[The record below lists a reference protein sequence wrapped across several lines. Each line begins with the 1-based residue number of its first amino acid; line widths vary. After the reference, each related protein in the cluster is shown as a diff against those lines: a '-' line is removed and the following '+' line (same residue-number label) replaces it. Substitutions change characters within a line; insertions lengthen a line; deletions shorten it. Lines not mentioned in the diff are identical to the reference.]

1 MAWAFDASTPTA
13 NTSTLIEFNVVGGAA
28 GETVKIIGTGLS
40 YNATT
45 GAMSGSITSIQL
57 TNSSGAVQTIA
68 IGTADSATQAARQ
81 LQATADVTQFLAHAN
96 TTAANIA
103 ALGVTFNSFDLA
115 NAVETT
121 PGSVLT
127 VPVFNSGTLAGYLKL
142 TGSDLY
148 ANKPLANGDVD
159 MVELLTVGGASYG
172 TPKTIDYSS
181 VSPGVTLAE
190 LVYGQRA
197 NFDLLFAAIT
207 SGDDTLTVQQAG
219 TTIDAGLGNDVITGS
234 AGIDTVDYK
243 YATGKITVDLST
255 NSVTFTDPRTNK
267 VSTQTLTAIENIN
280 GSMFSDSITGNSGD
294 NVLFGGYDGVNDVLK
309 GGAGNDTYI
318 VIEAASIAGV
328 SDSIIDT
335 GGIDTIVSY
344 ANRDLSITTTIENL
358 VLMGNAIDGK
368 GNDLNNSI
376 TGNNLNNTLDGKLG
390 ADTMAGGLGNDTYTV
405 DNAGDVIIETAGQGT
420 DTVRAFS
427 SFALAAGAH
436 VEILRTNS
444 DTGSAAINLTGSS
457 IANTI
462 IGNAGANRL
471 DGGSGGND
479 GAVDTLIGGAGN
491 DTYVL
496 GAGNDIVND
505 TGGTADMI
513 ESSVT
518 RNLNSYAGIEHIR
531 LTGTGAADAT
541 GTNAANL
548 MYGNDGANVLTGGGG
563 NDTMVGGAGN
573 DIFVFDALGNDVVT
587 DFGNTYLRATLNG
600 TSVVNPSGS
609 TASGQALLQ
618 INHANNRVSIS
629 IATAGLD
636 WNSAHT
642 TNNTVTGFGV
652 YQGAAG
658 ANGALSYNV
667 LTSTNAQNKAGY
679 TGKTDVWTTA
689 NGLTA
694 AHVTALLAG
703 TKYLEVDS
711 IQYNTPGDI
720 RGQVTAVAGSADKI
734 SVAGLGI
741 NSFETIQ
748 VLARNSGTNLLLQKW
763 TNDTAHMLTL
773 HNTQLADMSAAD
785 FIFNTTVSNDTI
797 AGGAGRDD
805 LFGGL
810 GNDTLNGNGGSDR
823 LFGEGGNDILNGGAG
838 GDQMYGGLGDDTY
851 YVDSASDYVID
862 TGGNDTIR
870 TSINNSLN
878 MVARANIENLETS
891 NAGATT
897 ALTLVGNA
905 LNNRITGNAGAN
917 TLNGGIGNDT
927 MDGGAGNDIYYVDSQ
942 NDVIIDSAGTDTVR
956 TTVSYT
962 LANDLAIES
971 LMAGTTTVALNLF
984 GNNLGQ
990 RIQGNNLSNII
1001 GGKGG
1006 NDTLI
1011 SGQGNDSFLFDTA
1024 LNATTNKDTIIDF
1037 NPANDTIRLDDAIFT
1052 TLSAGTLQASKF
1064 YVGAAAHD
1072 ADDRIIY
1079 NRSTGLLSYDAD
1091 GNGAGAA
1098 VAFAVIN
1105 NKAALTNADFLVV

>member
-1 MAWAFDASTPTA
+1 MAWAFDASLPTT
-13 NTSTLIEFNVVGGAA
+13 NTSTLIQFNVVGGAA
-28 GETVKIIGTGLS
+28 GDTVKIVGTGLS

-57 TNSSGAVQTIA
+57 TNSSGTVQTIE

-96 TTAANIA
+96 TTATNIA
-103 ALGVTFNSFDLA
+103 ALGVTFDSFDLA
-115 NAVETT
+115 SAVETT

-127 VPVFNSGTLAGYLKL
+127 VPVFNSGILAGYLKL

-148 ANKPLANGDVD
+148 ANKPLANGNIDT
-159 MVELLTVGGASYG
+159 VEMLTVGGVSYG
-172 TPKTIDYSS
+172 PPKTIDYSS
-181 VSPGVTLAE
+181 VSPDVTLAE

-219 TTIDAGLGNDVITGS
+219 STIDAGLGNDVITGS

-267 VSTQTLTAIENIN
+267 VSTQTLTGIENIN
-280 GSMFSDSITGNSGD
+280 GSMFSDSITGNDGD

-318 VIEAASIAGV
+318 VIEAASIGGV

-358 VLMGNAIDGK
+358 VLMGNAVDGK

-376 TGNNLNNTLDGKLG
+376 TGNSLNNTLDGRIG
-390 ADTMAGGLGNDTYTV
+390 ADTMTGGLGDDTYTV
-405 DNAGDVIIETAGQGT
+405 DNAGDVIVETAGQGT
-420 DTVRAFS
+420 DTVRASS
-427 SFALAAGAH
+427 SFALTAGAQ
-436 VEILRTNS
+436 VEILRTTS
-444 DTGSAAINLTGSS
+444 DTGTASINLTGSS

-471 DGGSGGND
+471 DGGSNGND
-479 GAVDTLIGGAGN
+479 GAIDTLNGGAGN

-505 TGGTADMI
+505 TGGTGDMI

-518 RNLNSYAGIEHIR
+518 RNLNSYTGIEHIR
-531 LTGTGAADAT
+531 LTGTGAANAT
-541 GTNAANL
+541 GTSAANL
-548 MYGNDGANVLTGGGG
+548 MYGNDGANVFTGGAG

-573 DIFVFDALGNDVVT
+573 DVFVFDASGNDIVT

-600 TSVVNPSGS
+600 TSVVDPSGS

-618 INHANNRVSIS
+618 INHANNRVAIS
-629 IATAGLD
+629 VTTSGLD
-636 WNSAHT
+636 WNSANT
-642 TNNTVTGFGV
+642 ANNTVTGFGV

-658 ANGALSYNV
+658 TNGALSHDV

-679 TGKTDVWTTA
+679 VGKTDVWTTA
-689 NGLTA
+689 NGMTA
-694 AHVTALLAG
+694 ADVTALLAG
-703 TKYLEVDS
+703 TKYLEVDT
-711 IQYNTPGDI
+711 IQHNTPGDI
-720 RGQVTAVAGSADKI
+720 RGQLTAVAGSADKI

-763 TNDTAHMLTL
+763 TNDTSHMLTL
-773 HNTQLADMSAAD
+773 QNTQLADMSAAD
-785 FIFNTTVSNDTI
+785 FVFNTTVSNDTI
-797 AGGAGRDD
+797 AGGTGRDD

-851 YVDSASDYVID
+851 YVDTASDYVMD
-862 TGGNDTIR
+862 TGGNDIIR
-870 TSINNSLN
+870 TSINTTLN
-878 MVARANIENLETS
+878 MVARAGIENLETS
-891 NAGATT
+891 NAVGTT

-905 LNNRITGNAGAN
+905 LNNHITGNAGAN
-917 TLNGGIGNDT
+917 ILNGWTGNDT

-942 NDVIIDSAGTDTVR
+942 NDVIVDSAGTDTVR
-956 TTVSYT
+956 ATANYT

-971 LMAGTTTVALNLF
+971 LMAGTTTVALNLY
-984 GNNLGQ
+984 GNNLAQ
-990 RIQGNNLSNII
+990 RVQGNGLNNVI
-1001 GGKGG
+1001 GGKAG
-1006 NDTLI
+1006 NDTLV
-1011 SGQGNDSFLFDTA
+1011 GGAGNDSFLFDTT
-1024 LNATTNKDTIIDF
+1024 LNAATNKDTILDF
-1037 NPANDTIRLDDAIFT
+1037 NPANDTIRLDNAIFT
-1052 TLSAGTLQASKF
+1052 TLSAGTLQASGF
-1064 YVGAAAHD
+1064 YVGTAAHD

-1079 NRSTGLLSYDAD
+1079 NRSTGQVSYDAD

-1105 NKAALTNADFLVV
+1105 NKAALTNADFFIV